1 MDEDLGDQLEPGWSV
16 EDFEVGGVFDPAM
29 LPGTGFGTWYEQAG
43 AIEPAK
49 KHREERQSRKT
60 KPKNPEIGKTG
71 KETKMGW
78 SVAPEWMLDHT
89 ERT

>member
-43 AIEPAK
+43 TIEPAK

-60 KPKNPEIGKTG
+60 KPKNQEIG
-71 KETKMGW
+71 
-78 SVAPEWMLDHT
+78 
-89 ERT
+89 